1 MIFIQPSVLCR
12 RTLVCQEPQNNLL
25 ILFHYGK
32 MNNNNLIFILP
43 PWMNP
48 QFYFRTNHWE
58 WMEPIIF
65 NPLNEVLL
73 LGTLKEGQ
81 RQGEC
86 QHLYACEQK
95 TSYMKIYVWGEGD
108 NWTLPIIWRD
118 IFVLQMF
125 HIMWVYKKNNNYY
138 SNYINPHGL

>member
-1 MIFIQPSVLCR
+1 MSCVAGPLYARS
-12 RTLVCQEPQNNLL
+12 PQNNLL
-25 ILFHYGK
+25 ILFHYG
-32 MNNNNLIFILP
+32 NWTINFLFFILP

-48 QFYFRTNHWE
+48 QFCFRTNHWK

-65 NPLNEVLL
+65 NSLNEALL
-73 LGTLKEGQ
+73 LGTLKRAKGK
-81 RQGEC
+81 GEC
-86 QHLYACEQK
+86 RHLYACEQRPL
-95 TSYMKIYVWGEGD
+95 VWKFMYEGEGD